1 MKMTY
6 ISTISMSDGARR
18 QMMSQ
23 AGNVNKLQTELSSG
37 RKFDVGLDLG
47 SKTGET
53 VTLRSE
59 FEFLNTIA
67 DTNGLTASRLD
78 VAQAAM
84 EDMRGVAEDF
94 LATLVAVRNS
104 NGSNSVTQ
112 TEAAGNLELLMS
124 RLNTQLN
131 GNFIFAGINSDV
143 APINDY
149 NDPLQPNKIAADA
162 AFLGQFGFTQTDS
175 NVSTITGAAMTAY
188 LNGPFDALF
197 ADPNWGNDWSSAS
210 DQTVVSRISASEE
223 LTTSVSANEVPFRK
237 LAQAFTMMSDLGND
251 NLGADAYKAVVD
263 KSISLIGEAI
273 VGVTNL
279 MGEMGTAQER
289 VSVAND
295 RISIQTDI
303 LNQRI
308 NALENVNLEETSVHL
323 NTAIT
328 QLETTYAISARIQQL
343 SILNYF

>member
-1 MKMTY
+1 MKTSY

-18 QMMSQ
+18 QMVGQ
-23 AGNVNKLQTELSSG
+23 ASNVNKLQIELSSG

-47 SKTGET
+47 GRTGEA
-53 VTLRSE
+53 VSLRSE
-59 FEFLNTIA
+59 FEFLNSIE

-84 EDMRGVAEDF
+84 DDIRSSAENF
-94 LATLVAVRNS
+94 LSTLVAVRNS
-104 NGSNSVTQ
+104 ANTNAISRA
-112 TEAAGNLELLMS
+112 EADGGLELLMS

-131 GNFIFAGINSDV
+131 GNYIFAGINSDV

-149 NDPLQPNKIAADA
+149 NDPLQPNKVSADA
-162 AFLGQFGFTQTDS
+162 AFFAEFGFTQNDPA
-175 NVSTITGAAMTAY
+175 VSTITGAQMDTY
-188 LNGPFDALF
+188 LNGAFSNLF
-197 ADPNWGNDWSSAS
+197 ADPAWGNDWSTAS
-210 DQTVVSRISASEE
+210 DETVISRISASEE
-223 LTTSVSANEVPFRK
+223 ITTSVSANEDAFRQ
-237 LAQAFTMMSDLGND
+237 LGQAYTLMADLGND
-251 NLGADAYKAVVD
+251 DLGADAYKATVD
-263 KSISLIGEAI
+263 KAISLIGEAI
-273 VGVTNL
+273 VGVTTL

-289 VSVAND
+289 VSNASA

-303 LNQRI
+303 LNERI
-308 NALENVNLEETSVHL
+308 NALENVDLEETSVRL